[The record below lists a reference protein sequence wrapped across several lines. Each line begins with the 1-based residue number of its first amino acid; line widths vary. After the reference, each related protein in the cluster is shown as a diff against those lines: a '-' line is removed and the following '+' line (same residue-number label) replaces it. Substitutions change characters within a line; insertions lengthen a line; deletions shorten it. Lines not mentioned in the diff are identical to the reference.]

1 MDQINVRK
9 KIDILMTLLIAYF
22 FALCLSTK
30 VLGLDNSFENYLMI
44 EIVMIIA
51 LVSYYTNI
59 TLALVVT
66 LVTDFA
72 YMSYKLYCNFVNNVK
87 IDFNTYYWVILLLIT
102 VVLVSLV
109 SQNIA
114 MIQRKNERLVNENSK
129 LVMIDEETNIRN
141 ERALLI
147 ELPIYMKMS
156 IRHKVPVTLFVV
168 RIKFAEKLRS
178 ILGQEQY
185 KALLIQS
192 SEVFEKSLREEDIK
206 YIIDF
211 RTFAF
216 LTITDINGAKTVKE
230 RFKKNVNKFDFSKE
244 SFYKNVKLD
253 IQIGCYTFDNSV
265 SDPLEFIKLAE
276 KELEYDI
283 QE

>member
-1 MDQINVRK
+1 
-9 KIDILMTLLIAYF
+9 LLITYF

-44 EIVMIIA
+44 EFVMIIA
-51 LVSYYTNI
+51 LVSYYSNI

-66 LVTDFA
+66 LLTDFA
-72 YMSYKLYCNFVNNVK
+72 YMSYKLYCNFTDNVK
-87 IDFNTYYWVILLLIT
+87 IDFNIYYWVILLPIT
-102 VVLVSLV
+102 ALLVALVSK
-109 SQNIA
+109 NIV
-114 MIQRKNERLVNENSK
+114 MVQKENECLINENSK
-129 LVMIDEETNIRN
+129 LVMIDEDTNIRN

-156 IRHKVPVTLFVV
+156 IRHKIPVTLFIV

-178 ILGQEQY
+178 ILGKEQY
-185 KALLIQS
+185 KDLLIQS
-192 SEVFEKSLREEDIK
+192 SEVLEKSLREEDIK
-206 YIIDF
+206 YIMDY
-211 RTFAF
+211 RTFGF
-216 LTITDINGAKTVKE
+216 LTITDSDGAKIVKE
-230 RFKKNVNKFDFSKE
+230 RFKENVNKFDFSKE

-253 IQIGCYTFDNSV
+253 IQIGYYTFDNSV
-265 SDPLEFIKLAE
+265 NDPLEFIKLAE

>member
-1 MDQINVRK
+1 
-9 KIDILMTLLIAYF
+9 MTLLIAYF

-44 EIVMIIA
+44 ELVMIIA
-51 LVSYYTNI
+51 LISYYSNI
-59 TLALVVT
+59 TLALLVT

-72 YMSYKLYCNFVNNVK
+72 YMSYKLYYNFTNNVN
-87 IDFNTYYWVILLLIT
+87 IDFNTYYWIVLLPITAILVALI
-102 VVLVSLV
+102 SK
-109 SQNIA
+109 NIV
-114 MIQRKNERLVNENSK
+114 MMQKENEILINENSK
-129 LVMIDEETNIRN
+129 LVMIDEDTNIRN
-141 ERALLI
+141 QRALLI

-156 IRHKVPVTLFVV
+156 IRHKVPVTLFIV

-178 ILGQEQY
+178 ILGKEQY
-185 KALLIQS
+185 KTLLIQS
-192 SEVFEKSLREEDIK
+192 SEVFEKSLRGEDIK
-206 YIIDF
+206 YIIDY

-216 LTITDINGAKTVKE
+216 LTITDINGAKIVKK
-230 RFKKNVNKFDFSKE
+230 RFNENVSKFDFSKE
-244 SFYKNVKLD
+244 SFYKDVKLD

-265 SDPLEFIKLAE
+265 KDPLEFIKLAE